1 MNAREYFETVV
12 QPIFERLKQEPNA
25 LELQVATTT
34 IIFHAADHIAETKH
48 LTVPEV
54 RNVILKQVPE
64 FEAVWAASIAN
75 KHQVIR
81 RDPASQKGLTSPHQN
96 TPNYLTLNGARLTLY
111 GSNLTLGTTSCIV
124 LQDGSEVPL
133 LQTLQRVMAVLDQ
146 ES

>member
-1 MNAREYFETVV
+1 MNAREYFETVA
-12 QPIFERLKQEPNA
+12 QPIFERLKQEPNS

-34 IIFHAADHIAETKH
+34 LIFHAADHIAETKQMA
-48 LTVPEV
+48 LPDV
-54 RNVILKQVPE
+54 RDIILKQVPE
-64 FEAVWAASIAN
+64 FEAVWAASNAN

-96 TPNYLTLNGARLTLY
+96 TPNFLAINGVRLSIN
-111 GSNLTLGTTSCIV
+111 GSRLAIGATPSIV
-124 LQDGSEVPL
+124 LKDGSEVPL